1 MSEATTR
8 ANAFVAEHLEAA
20 TALGHDLADLVGEP
34 EAFAVALAEGLAPL
48 ADPEYTALAERLSPD
63 VPAELL
69 VRGPLTEAVQRPI
82 KAALRE
88 GSSMT
93 ALHLGHRLVLAPER
107 SLRLFAVPCLRRA
120 LAEDPEQ
127 TWQLMRRM
135 ARNAGDW
142 VEIDMLADVWA
153 RGVLAEPFRWAELEQ
168 LAYSELT
175 YERRLV
181 GATLATIPHRVPTA
195 RRHELRPVA
204 VERALEMIR
213 QLMGDAETM
222 VQKALSWALR
232 EWTRVDPEAVAAFV
246 QAEAD
251 IASAAGDGA
260 RAWVIRD
267 SLSKQPSARA
277 ASLRE
282 QLEGIRRDAKAP
294 STSIA
299 STQAAAFAAALSNS
313 NDAVAAQG
321 DRYTRSRA

>member
-8 ANAFVAEHLEAA
+8 ANAFVAEHLTAA
-20 TALGHDLADLVGEP
+20 TTLGRDLAELVGEP
-34 EAFAVALAEGLAPL
+34 EAFAAALAEGLALL
-48 ADPEYTALAERLSPD
+48 ADPDYTALAERLSPG
-63 VPAELL
+63 VPAELM

-82 KAALRE
+82 NEALRE
-88 GSSMT
+88 SSSMT
-93 ALHLGHRLVLAPER
+93 ALHLGHRLILAPER

-168 LAYSELT
+168 LAYSERT

-195 RRHELRPVA
+195 RREGLRPEA
-204 VERALEMIR
+204 LERALELIR

-232 EWTRVDPEAVAAFV
+232 EWTRVDRDVVAAFL
-246 QAEAD
+246 QAETD
-251 IASAAGDGA
+251 IATGSRDGA
-260 RAWVIRD
+260 RAWVVRD
-267 SLSKQPSARA
+267 SLSKQSAQQA

-282 QLEGIRRDAKAP
+282 QLEGIRRDTKAP

-299 STQAAAFAAALSNS
+299 STQAAAFAAALSIS
-313 NDAVAAQG
+313 TDAVAAQG